1 MNQSSLWKESEPSLA
16 RFIGALVVKVMS
28 ISRVTGIEKA
38 PGGEWDLQVL
48 VYAHVSLPKQLDQHP
63 ENGIKNKVE
72 LCLRIKLI

>member
-16 RFIGALVVKVMS
+16 RFIGALVVKVVS
-28 ISRVTGIEKA
+28 ISWVTGIERV
-38 PGGEWDLQVL
+38 PGGVWDLQVL
-48 VYAHVSLPKQLDQHP
+48 VYAHVSLPKQLAQHP